1 MALRIGPTSGGRRT
15 TRVGGRARSLLPWG
29 PACTKVSAV
38 GPEVRVRVSREMRW
52 LRLGGEKSLAKS
64 APGLGSSPGRSVGP
78 RSGETWPRRRR
89 LRGKDSKRSVV
100 NARRRGSH
108 HGTTKK
114 SSFSVPARPARYQS
128 FSPRSAAIRVA
139 TNLRR
144 AGIRLQRPWTG
155 PADGSAQNC
164 RLRLQAVARAGRKNW
179 PPVTASRSRAHPER
193 NLTKSKS
200 GPEMRS

>member
-1 MALRIGPTSGGRRT
+1 MALRIGPTCGGRCT

-29 PACTKVSAV
+29 VGVYESLRGWAGGSRPRQSRDARAPAS
-38 GPEVRVRVSREMRW
+38 
-52 LRLGGEKSLAKS
+52 GEKSLAKS
-64 APGLGSSPGRSVGP
+64 APGRGSSPGRSVGP

-100 NARRRGSH
+100 NARRRGLH

-114 SSFSVPARPARYQS
+114 CSFSVPARPARYQS
-128 FSPRSAAIRVA
+128 FSPRAAAIRA
-139 TNLRR
+139 AADHRR
-144 AGIRLQRPWTG
+144 ASVRLKRPRTG
-155 PADGSAQNC
+155 PAESSAQNRAAAASGCSC
-164 RLRLQAVARAGRKNW
+164 RQKNW

>member
-38 GPEVRVRVSREMRW
+38 GPEVRVRDNRETHA
-52 LRLGGEKSLAKS
+52 LRLAARNLWQSPRRDS
-64 APGLGSSPGRSVGP
+64 APLVGRSVGP

-114 SSFSVPARPARYQS
+114 SSFSVPARPARYQL
-128 FSPRSAAIRVA
+128 FSPRAAA
-139 TNLRR
+139 TPTAANLWR
-144 AGIRLQRPWTG
+144 AGFDSRDHGW
-155 PADGSAQNC
+155 
-164 RLRLQAVARAGRKNW
+164 GRRKV
-179 PPVTASRSRAHPER
+179 PLKTVGCGT
-193 NLTKSKS
+193 SKS
-200 GPEMRS
+200 G